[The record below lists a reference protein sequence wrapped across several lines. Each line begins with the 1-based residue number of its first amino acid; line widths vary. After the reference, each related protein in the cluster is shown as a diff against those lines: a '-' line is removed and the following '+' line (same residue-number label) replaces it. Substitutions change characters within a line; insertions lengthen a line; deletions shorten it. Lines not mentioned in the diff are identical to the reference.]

1 MISCEFLKV
10 FRDVFV
16 NNMWHTH
23 SSLYVEC
30 NGGLTVVYTEN
41 VYPKPREEGN

>member
-10 FRDVFV
+10 SQKYLRKEVCG
-16 NNMWHTH
+16 
-23 SSLYVEC
+23 SLYIEF

-41 VYPKPREEGN
+41 VYRKPLEEGN